1 MNDQR
6 WMNEIEFLREI
17 APMNGGLVLID
28 AARAGHEKMRRVET
42 LEEWPQTGC
51 ASITLID
58 VRVA

>member
-1 MNDQR
+1 
-6 WMNEIEFLREI
+6 
-17 APMNGGLVLID
+17 MNGSLVLID
-28 AARAGHEKMRRVET
+28 AARAGHEKMWRAET